1 MKKLIA
7 LIAIVLAFSI
17 VSAVAEVDV
26 TGKWEITTVTQRG
39 DRTSTVEFKQS
50 GEDLVVTMQGRQ
62 GGTMTA
68 KGTVRGDRIEWS
80 ITRETPRGEFKMD
93 YSGTVSGDQMK
104 GKVQFGEMG
113 SGEWRADG
121 RVSARAAARSFV
133 RRISVA
139 RDEASIKRVER
150 GLP

>member
-1 MKKLIA
+1 MMVLIT
-7 LIAIVLAFSI
+7 IAFAFSF
-17 VSAVAEVDV
+17 VFAAAEVDV
-26 TGKWEITTVTQRG
+26 TGKWEITTVTPRG

-68 KGTVRGDRIEWS
+68 KGTVRGDRIDWS

-93 YSGTVSGDQMK
+93 YSGTVSGDQMN

-113 SGEWRADG
+113 SGEWTA
-121 RVSARAAARSFV
+121 
-133 RRISVA
+133 
-139 RDEASIKRVER
+139 KR
-150 GLP
+150 L